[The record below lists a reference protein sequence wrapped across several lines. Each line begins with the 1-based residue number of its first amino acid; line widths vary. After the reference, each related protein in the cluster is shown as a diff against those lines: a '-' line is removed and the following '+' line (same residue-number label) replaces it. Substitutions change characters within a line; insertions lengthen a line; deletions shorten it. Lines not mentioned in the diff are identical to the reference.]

1 MKIETV
7 RGGLCAVKGVRAY
20 GIKEGHNGLAV
31 IEGKG
36 QAVGMYTASKIKAAP
51 VLFTKRQLEGSKGQI
66 QAIIANSGCAN
77 SFTGEQGMRNAEKM
91 AELAADSLGVDEE
104 GIAVASTGPIGKQ
117 LDMELIERQL
127 GDVVNGLTAEA
138 AGSTTAAKAIL
149 TTDTFYKERAIRI
162 DTGDEERVVIAGIAK
177 GSGMIFPHLATATM
191 LSFIYTDARLSEEI
205 QRASFEDAVAKSF
218 NMVVVDGDMSTNDLV
233 LLVSTGQGGEISE
246 GDFKEGLNFVC
257 KDLAKLIARDGEG
270 ATKFIE
276 ARVKGAASV
285 ADAKEAAK
293 SIVRSPL
300 VKSAIFGERPDFM
313 CGRII
318 AAIGSCTTVSDV
330 DPGRIFIGLKGEDKA
345 KDKDKVSAVKN
356 GEFMDLSGVARE
368 VMKSKEIFVVV
379 DLGIGESEATAW
391 GCDLSYDYV
400 KINSG

>member
-20 GIKEGHNGLAV
+20 GIKEGHNGLAL

-51 VLFTKRQLEGSKGQI
+51 VLFTKRQLEGSEGQI

-91 AELAADSLGVDEE
+91 AKLAADSLGVNEE
-104 GIAVASTGPIGKQ
+104 EIAVASTGPIGKQ

-127 GDVVNGLTAEA
+127 GDVVEGLTSEA

-205 QRASFEDAVAKSF
+205 QRASFEDAVANSF

-246 GDFKEGLNFVC
+246 DDLKEGLNFVC
-257 KDLAKLIARDGEG
+257 KELARLIARDGEG

-293 SIVRSPL
+293 SVVRSPL

-330 DPGRIFIGLKGEDKA
+330 DPGRISIGLKGEDK
-345 KDKDKVSAVKN
+345 DEVSAVKN
-356 GEFMDLSGVARE
+356 GEFMDLSGVVRE
-368 VMKSKEIFVVV
+368 VMRDKEIFIEV

>member
-36 QAVGMYTASKIKAAP
+36 QAVGMYTTSKIKAAP
-51 VLFTKRQLEGSKGQI
+51 VLFTKRQLEGSEGQI

-104 GIAVASTGPIGKQ
+104 EIAVASTGPIGKQ

-127 GDVVNGLTAEA
+127 GDVVNGLTSEA

-205 QRASFEDAVAKSF
+205 QRASFEDAVANSF

-233 LLVSTGQGGEISE
+233 LLVSTGQGGAISE

-318 AAIGSCTTVSDV
+318 AAIGSCATVSDV
-330 DPGRIFIGLKGEDKA
+330 DPSRISIGLKGE
-345 KDKDKVSAVKN
+345 DKDKVSAVKN

-368 VMKSKEIFVVV
+368 VMKDKEIFIEV
-379 DLGIGESEATAW
+379 DLGAGESEATAW

>member
-1 MKIETV
+1 
-7 RGGLCAVKGVRAY
+7 
-20 GIKEGHNGLAV
+20 
-31 IEGKG
+31 
-36 QAVGMYTASKIKAAP
+36 
-51 VLFTKRQLEGSKGQI
+51 
-66 QAIIANSGCAN
+66 
-77 SFTGEQGMRNAEKM
+77 
-91 AELAADSLGVDEE
+91 
-104 GIAVASTGPIGKQ
+104 
-117 LDMELIERQL
+117 
-127 GDVVNGLTAEA
+127 
-138 AGSTTAAKAIL
+138 
-149 TTDTFYKERAIRI
+149 
-162 DTGDEERVVIAGIAK
+162 
-177 GSGMIFPHLATATM
+177 
-191 LSFIYTDARLSEEI
+191 
-205 QRASFEDAVAKSF
+205 FEDAVANSF

-257 KDLAKLIARDGEG
+257 KELAKLIARDGEG

-330 DPGRIFIGLKGEDKA
+330 DPGRISIGLKGE
-345 KDKDKVSAVKN
+345 DKDKVSAVKN

-368 VMKSKEIFVVV
+368 LMKDKEIFIEV
-379 DLGIGESEATAW
+379 DLGIAESEATAW